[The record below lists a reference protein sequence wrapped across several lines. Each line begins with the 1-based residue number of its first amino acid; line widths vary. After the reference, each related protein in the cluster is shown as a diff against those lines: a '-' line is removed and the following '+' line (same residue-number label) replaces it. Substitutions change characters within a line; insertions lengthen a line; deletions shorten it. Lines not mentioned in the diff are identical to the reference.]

1 MKTRMKR
8 DGLGSVGDPS
18 RQRTRRT
25 IVLAE
30 RGSPEDG
37 KIFAPHLTSIRD
49 VDIPTSTLLSRVLPE
64 FGGAGGRPPVRP
76 THSRAKFSANGAP
89 TSDRTQLHN
98 EGRAET
104 SRDVRTPSCRGE
116 SMIGHRGPRDESFL
130 PENFSLSYYMGCGTS
145 RNVSDPAAS
154 SSVTLQPQPV
164 ERRLKKASV
173 ANEESPPPVTLEEE
187 EEGGQNPTTASGN
200 AIQQPVAL
208 AEERESLPDGAAASA
223 RCFAHHYVK
232 AISAPGR
239 ARVVRRQRNREGA
252 AAPGS
257 AATFPGED
265 GVAADDG
272 PKHGFPAGGLSAL
285 GNVRDQQGKG
295 ESAGGGGVSEP
306 RERGAGWWHDLE
318 SGGSDGEKVGNERNE
333 GRSLARSY
341 MAHFKDF
348 PPRCRPALREMAR
361 KAAEIKAAEA
371 AASNTAL
378 ELPSPATAEAGP
390 VAVADA
396 GAMDRWHVPTLQGAV
411 NFVEKKIKSAIDGC
425 SEGGLQ
431 EQARGV
437 MHLEVSLTA
446 TFLRCKRASIQ
457 TLMVDVFT
465 AHCAARHRESV
476 AFSQCL
482 CTNPIRC
489 K

>member
-1 MKTRMKR
+1 M
-8 DGLGSVGDPS
+8 
-18 RQRTRRT
+18 
-25 IVLAE
+25 
-30 RGSPEDG
+30 
-37 KIFAPHLTSIRD
+37 
-49 VDIPTSTLLSRVLPE
+49 
-64 FGGAGGRPPVRP
+64 
-76 THSRAKFSANGAP
+76 
-89 TSDRTQLHN
+89 
-98 EGRAET
+98 
-104 SRDVRTPSCRGE
+104 
-116 SMIGHRGPRDESFL
+116 
-130 PENFSLSYYMGCGTS
+130 
-145 RNVSDPAAS
+145 SDPAAS
-154 SSVTLQPQPV
+154 SSVTLQPQAV

-173 ANEESPPPVTLEEE
+173 ADKESPPPVTLEEE
-187 EEGGQNPTTASGN
+187 EEGGQNPTTASGK

-208 AEERESLPDGAAASA
+208 AEEKESLPDGAAASA

-318 SGGSDGEKVGNERNE
+318 SGGSDGELVGDERNE

-378 ELPSPATAEAGP
+378 ETSPATAEAGP